1 MNFVK
6 LDCPFGD
13 FLIDPEKVAYI
24 QITAPNISKIGL
36 VGGGEINTVK
46 GRPED
51 IAAILK
57 GEAPASTTPTTI
69 TR

>member
-6 LDCPFGD
+6 LECPFGD
-13 FLIDPEKVAYI
+13 FLVIPEQVTFI
-24 QITAPNISKIGL
+24 QLTAPNVSKIGFI
-36 VGGGEINTVK
+36 GGGEINTVRGK
-46 GRPED
+46 PED

-69 TR
+69 TQ